1 MAKVA
6 EQLTGLWKTTTL
18 AHPSWPIFNLVG
30 LVWNAAMGRVPLD
43 LIGKHAK
50 DALRIVLD
58 RGNLDALDQVLD
70 WTARPAVVRAIA
82 PERHRFTETEIKML
96 NSVAHQAAV
105 AIENTRLVQDA
116 VSSREELEARKTI
129 ERAKG
134 VLMKERGWSEEEA
147 FREMRKSAMDRRKS
161 MKEIAEAILL
171 SKEMKA

>member
-1 MAKVA
+1 
-6 EQLTGLWKTTTL
+6 
-18 AHPSWPIFNLVG
+18 
-30 LVWNAAMGRVPLD
+30 
-43 LIGKHAK
+43 
-50 DALRIVLD
+50 
-58 RGNLDALDQVLD
+58 
-70 WTARPAVVRAIA
+70 
-82 PERHRFTETEIKML
+82 
-96 NSVAHQAAV
+96 
-105 AIENTRLVQDA
+105 